1 MYEKQRQKNRNS
13 QSEIDRDKSNQRDQ
27 ILQADKENE
36 S

>member
-1 MYEKQRQKNRNS
+1 MYEKQRQKDRDN

-27 ILQADKENE
+27 ILQVDKENE